1 MLKSLSVENYALIE
15 KTDVRWNN
23 GFSVITGETGSGK
36 SILLGALGLIQG
48 QRADTKALKDPEKKC
63 VVEAEFDLSAY
74 DLRPFFEEN
83 DLDYEENC
91 IIRREIAPNGKS
103 RAFINDTP
111 VALIALKDISS
122 HIIDIHSQHE
132 TLLLNEDSFQLHVLD
147 AFSNLKER
155 LSAYTTL
162 YGEYAAQKRRL
173 KELRTALAER
183 NANRDYIEFQLKQLQ
198 DAAFAENEQAELE
211 EEINVL
217 SHTSEMKDAL
227 SKATWL
233 LSDKEENICGSLKEV
248 TSALS
253 SIAQF
258 SDSFAEMQRR
268 ADSCLIELKDL
279 SREIEQK
286 LADVNVDPQRLEQV
300 SQRLDLIYTLEKK
313 HHAGS
318 LAELLQTQASFE
330 QQMEEMDNSEEKTSL
345 MEQEIAQLEKQL
357 EEMAKSITQKRQ
369 ENKPALEQ
377 SVEDILHSLGMP
389 NAKLEVRIEPLAQLE
404 TTGKDAVRFFFSANK
419 NAPLQPIANVAS
431 GGELSRIMLAL
442 KSILCRTEE
451 LPTVILDEIDT
462 GVSGEVADKMG
473 ALMQAMGEKM
483 QVISITHLPQ
493 IASKGATHYKVYKED
508 DETTTHSRIKL
519 LNDAERVTEIAQML
533 SGSALSE
540 AAVQNAKELLK
551 RP

>member
-173 KELRTALAER
+173 KELRTTLAER
-183 NANRDYIEFQLKQLQ
+183 SANRDYIEFQLKQLQ
-198 DAAFAENEQAELE
+198 DAAFAENEQTELE

-258 SDSFAEMQRR
+258 SESFAEMQRR

-357 EEMAKSITQKRQ
+357 EEMAKAITQKRQ

-389 NAKLEVRIEPLAQLE
+389 K
-404 TTGKDAVRFFFSANK
+404 KDAVRFFFSANK

-473 ALMQAMGEKM
+473 ALMQSMGEKM

>member
-15 KTDVRWNN
+15 KTDVQWNK

-48 QRADTKALKDPEKKC
+48 QRADTKTLKDTEKKC

-74 DLRPFFEEN
+74 ALQPFFEEN
-83 DLDYEENC
+83 DLDYEETC

-111 VALIALKDISS
+111 VALTTLKEITSR
-122 HIIDIHSQHE
+122 IIDIHSQHE
-132 TLLLNEDSFQLHVLD
+132 TLLLNEDAFQLHVLD
-147 AFSNLKER
+147 AFSNLKENIA
-155 LSAYTTL
+155 AYSTF
-162 YGEYAAQKRRL
+162 YGQYAAKKKSL
-173 KELRTALAER
+173 KDLRTSLEER
-183 NANRDYIEFQLKQLQ
+183 NANRDYLEFQLKQLH
-198 DAAFAENEQAELE
+198 DAGFSANEQEELE

-217 SHTSEMKDAL
+217 SHTTEMKEAL
-227 SKATWL
+227 SKASWL
-233 LSDKEENICGSLKEV
+233 LSGKEEDICSSLKEV

-258 SDSFAEMQRR
+258 SEAFTEIQGRAE
-268 ADSCLIELKDL
+268 SCLIELKDL

-313 HHAGS
+313 HHAES
-318 LAELLQTQASFE
+318 LQALLEIQASFE
-330 QQMEEMDNSEEKTSL
+330 QQLAEMDNSEETTEL
-345 MEQEIAQLEKQL
+345 MEKEIAQLEEQL
-357 EEMAKSITQKRQ
+357 EAMAKAISLKRQ
-369 ENKPALEQ
+369 EAKTRLEE
-377 SVEDILHSLGMP
+377 SVENILHGLGMP
-389 NAKLEVRIEPLAQLE
+389 NAKLEVRIVPLAQLDA
-404 TTGKDAVRFFFSANK
+404 TGKDSVRFFFAANK
-419 NAPLQPIANVAS
+419 NATLQPIANVAS

-442 KSILCRTEE
+442 KSILCQTEE
-451 LPTVILDEIDT
+451 LPTVIMDEIDT

-473 ALMQAMGEKM
+473 ALMQAMGGKM

-508 DETTTHSRIKL
+508 DDTTTHSRIKR
-519 LNDAERVTEIAQML
+519 LNEAERVTEIAQML
-533 SGSALSE
+533 SGSALSD
-540 AAVQNAKELLK
+540 AAIQNAKELLK
-551 RP
+551 QS

>member
-173 KELRTALAER
+173 KELRTTLAER
-183 NANRDYIEFQLKQLQ
+183 SANRDYIEFQLKQLQ
-198 DAAFAENEQAELE
+198 DAAFAENEQTELE

-357 EEMAKSITQKRQ
+357 EEMAKAITQKRQ

>member
-48 QRADTKALKDPEKKC
+48 QRADTKALKNPEKKC

-74 DLRPFFEEN
+74 ALRPFFEEN

-111 VALIALKDISS
+111 VALTALKDISS

-155 LSAYTTL
+155 LSAYTTI

-173 KELRTALAER
+173 KELRTTLAER

-198 DAAFAENEQAELE
+198 DAAFTENEQAELE

-258 SDSFAEMQRR
+258 SESFAEMQRR

-330 QQMEEMDNSEEKTSL
+330 QQMEEMDNSEEKTGL

-357 EEMAKSITQKRQ
+357 EEMAKTITQKRQ

-389 NAKLEVRIEPLAQLE
+389 NAKLEVRIEPLAQLDA
-404 TTGKDAVRFFFSANK
+404 TGKDAVRFFFSANK

-551 RP
+551 RQ